1 MSLRKE
7 TPCDYGECPYN
18 AEFMYTCEY
27 WCGAEEPED
36 YPEDYEQMEAEA
48 EAQIIDDYE
57 NDPETWL
64 GWSQQDLIDS
74 YRRER

>member
-18 AEFMYTCEY
+18 AEYYHTCEY

-36 YPEDYEQMEAEA
+36 YPDYDE
-48 EAQIIDDYE
+48 YE
-57 NDPETWL
+57 EEN
-64 GWSQQDLIDS
+64 
-74 YRRER
+74 